1 DEANNQFEL
10 SNTYF
15 ELPPNEFFILSAD
28 SSINLSYPE
37 LNNHECITILNTQNL
52 GLSNSGESI
61 IITDLWGNVIDSVFY
76 DESWHNKNV
85 TITKNKSLER
95 INPALNSNDG
105 PNWSTSVDDLG
116 ATPGLINS
124 IFTKSVSSTSSLSFS
139 PNPFSPDSDG
149 FEDFTLISYNLT
161 EQTAQIRIK
170 IFDDRGRLVRTLV
183 NNKASASSGSVIFD
197 GLDDNGNPLRI
208 GMYIVFL
215 EALNSNNGTVEVLKD
230 VVVVARKF

>member
-1 DEANNQFEL
+1 M
-10 SNTYF
+10 
-15 ELPPNEFFILSAD
+15 
-28 SSINLSYPE
+28 
-37 LNNHECITILNTQNL
+37 
-52 GLSNSGESI
+52 
-61 IITDLWGNVIDSVFY
+61 
-76 DESWHNKNV
+76 
-85 TITKNKSLER
+85 
-95 INPALNSNDG
+95 
-105 PNWSTSVDDLG
+105 NWSTSVDDLG
-116 ATPGLINS
+116 ATPGIENS
-124 IFTKSVSSTSSLSFS
+124 IFTKSVSSASSLSFS

-149 FEDFTLISYNLT
+149 YEDFTLISYNLT

-197 GLDDNGNPLRI
+197 GYDDNNNPLRI